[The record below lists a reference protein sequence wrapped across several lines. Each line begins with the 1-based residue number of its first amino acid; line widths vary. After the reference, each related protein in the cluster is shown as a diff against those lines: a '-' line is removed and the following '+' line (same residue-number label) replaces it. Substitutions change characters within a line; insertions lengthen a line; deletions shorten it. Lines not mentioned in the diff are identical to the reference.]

1 MSMLAPFE
9 SMSMLSAGMVE
20 AARANDWDRLV
31 ALEHEMAAIR
41 AELVRTDA
49 DGRQAAGLSEADA
62 ARKASLITAMLRN
75 DEEIRRHVEPWLA
88 STRKLL
94 GSAQR
99 DRAVR
104 SAYGAFGP

>member
-1 MSMLAPFE
+1 MSTLALFE
-9 SMSMLSAGMVE
+9 SMSILSAGMLE
-20 AARANDWDRLV
+20 AAQANDWDRLV
-31 ALEHEMAAIR
+31 VLEHEMADIR
-41 AELVRTDA
+41 AEVMRTDP
-49 DGRQAAGLSEADA
+49 DGRQAADQSEADA
-62 ARKASLITAMLRN
+62 ARKASLITAMLGN